1 MDLQLTMLAQA
12 TPGRMIAFAQDGSLR
27 LIWDEAAV
35 RIARFDLPHLAAL
48 LEDWAMEEEL
58 PLLRRGYYRLE
69 PAPNGGLQLWL
80 NNVGLNLSR
89 DELRM
94 LTGLLEAAEARL
106 SCLGEMV
113 RTRPFGPGFR
123 KLGAPQRKSLWLN

>member
-1 MDLQLTMLAQA
+1 MQLTTLAHA
-12 TPGRMIAFAQDGSLR
+12 TPGRMLAFAQDGTLR
-27 LIWDEAAV
+27 LLWDDATL
-35 RIARFDLPHLAAL
+35 RIALFDLPHLAAL
-48 LEDWAMEEEL
+48 LEDWAQEEEL

-89 DELRM
+89 DDLRT
-94 LTGLLEAAEARL
+94 LTSLIAAAEERL
-106 SCLGEMV
+106 TCLGKVV